1 MDFPRTPHQVLHEL
15 QIELE
20 NWVLQAEIEEIKHYL
35 ISIHGGVYP
44 DDWEDIV
51 LFHFIKNR
59 NNCHYIQSCS
69 FCQEIV
75 SAILTISETSRPE
88 LKTLFQGK

>member
-1 MDFPRTPHQVLHEL
+1 MDFPRTRHQVLHEL
-15 QIELE
+15 QLELE

-44 DDWEDIV
+44 DDWEDI
-51 LFHFIKNR
+51 LQSHFIKKPDD
-59 NNCHYIQSCS
+59 CHYIQSCS

-75 SAILTISETSRPE
+75 SAILTIAETNRPE